1 MSTRIRSLCRCSIRF
16 KRITRRSFGKV
27 MVKVTRETRV
37 TAAAA
42 ETVLMFGRAAA
53 TTTAP
58 TAATKLYA
66 HCPPREEE
74 CTDKGF
80 RSKKGA
86 KLNVYSG
93 FFCHAGGML
102 CTRSTYC
109 MEHANLRRVVPLGPH
124 SNFVDKF
131 VSPVPGML
139 HSFCCSLK

>member
-1 MSTRIRSLCRCSIRF
+1 
-16 KRITRRSFGKV
+16 

-102 CTRSTYC
+102 CTRSTYWLYGTC
-109 MEHANLRRVVPLGPH
+109 QPETRCAFGPPLQ
-124 SNFVDKF
+124 
-131 VSPVPGML
+131 
-139 HSFCCSLK
+139 FCRQICVTGTWYAALILL